1 MKRTI
6 LICLIGLSFLGSA
19 SAQQRATVSGAVTA
33 PGGLPDDARI
43 GVHVVDTRGVW
54 GREIG
59 GARPKNG
66 KFEVELTGSN
76 RRPDPVPVVAT
87 WCCPDCKTT
96 IVWAKTSTL
105 PALRLTCTS
114 TKTGNG
120 TFDRETDTPY
130 LGLAGI
136 SKPSGFFVPL
146 YVDADTTLEAGGQ
159 TFALKTG
166 WNIFT
171 VRFPEGG
178 EPEYDHL
185 EHARRRTTRRFSRRA
200 VKRRRL

>member
-19 SAQQRATVSGAVTA
+19 SAQQRATVSGVVTA

-66 KFEVELTGSN
+66 KFEVELTGSTDALTPF
-76 RRPDPVPVVAT
+76 RSSDVV
-87 WCCPDCKTT
+87 
-96 IVWAKTSTL
+96 L
-105 PALRLTCTS
+105 PGLQNNYSLGKNVNFTRAQVDVYLD
-114 TKTGNG
+114 KNGNG

-178 EPEYDHL
+178 KPKYDISSTLDAAQLDVFPGEP
-185 EHARRRTTRRFSRRA
+185 
-200 VKRRRL
+200 